1 VGVHK
6 DKARKVSLMDKQEA
20 LWATDFRKG
29 QWYERERILELLID
43 ASISR
48 EELIEHLSPPEGE
61 DWR

>member
-6 DKARKVSLMDKQEA
+6 DKARKVSLMNKTEP

-29 QWYERERILELLID
+29 QWYERERILELLKD
-43 ASISR
+43 LTISR
-48 EELIEHLSPPEGE
+48 EELIEHLTPPDEE